1 MENTNGKMAMF
12 MMENGKMIKE
22 MDLEKNFIKI
32 QVNIM
37 VNGKMRKR
45 KEQEL

>member
-1 MENTNGKMAMF
+1 MIKEKDMENTTGKMVMF

-32 QVNIM
+32 S
-37 VNGKMRKR
+37 
-45 KEQEL
+45 